1 MMQLET
7 TRKRAGV
14 PTGAVDRLSALPDA
28 LLHAI
33 LFFLPSP
40 QVVRT
45 CVLSQRWRHLWRST
59 PCIKINEQD
68 FGFSAGISNVPLE
81 ERWARFEGFATNLL
95 LSLDNTSPLDEFC
108 LCSRVYNQCHVD
120 RWIRRGI
127 EYCPAVLH
135 VLIVG
140 RDYRLKLP
148 AMASSSFHRLK
159 RLHLLHVDLDGQFAD
174 LLPACPVMEDLD
186 LKGCKFSGD
195 FSQGMT
201 SFTLKKL
208 ALNYCKNNTSRPLVI
223 TAPSLSDLDLTYGC
237 YQAGIMLSKMDF
249 LVGAMIEI
257 TENLTL
263 SQSTRRGLLGS
274 LFNVT
279 SLELSGFEARAKAML
294 NSKSNTLP
302 IFCNMRTLC
311 LNCCFLDECELS
323 DKLEALG
330 CFLQKAPCLEE
341 LTLSCSMFL
350 SSSDS
355 EWETGRKNITLRRQ
369 DRKTFQCHKL
379 KLIKVMYDHDQ
390 DHRLIELVWRL
401 GRTLPDVNIELT
413 KEDD

>member
-1 MMQLET
+1 MQPET
-7 TRKRAGV
+7 TMKRAGG

-33 LFFLPSP
+33 LYFLPSP

-45 CVLSQRWRHLWRST
+45 CVLSQRWRHLWRSA
-59 PCIKINEQD
+59 PCIKISEQD
-68 FGFSAGISNVPLE
+68 FGFNAGISNVPLE

-120 RWIRRGI
+120 RWIRHGT

-140 RDYRLKLP
+140 RDLGFKLP
-148 AMASSSFHRLK
+148 PMASSGFHRLK
-159 RLHLLHVDLDGQFAD
+159 RLHLFNVDLDGQFAD
-174 LLPACPVMEDLD
+174 LLSACPVMEDLE
-186 LKGCKFSGD
+186 LEGCKFSGD
-195 FSQGMT
+195 FSQGIT

-208 ALNYCKNNTSRPLVI
+208 ALTYCNNNTSHPLVV
-223 TAPSLSDLDLTYGC
+223 TAPSLSDLELMYGC
-237 YQAGIMLSKMDF
+237 YQAGIILSKMDS
-249 LVGAMIEI
+249 LVQAMIDI

-263 SQSTRRGLLGS
+263 SQSTRRGILGS
-274 LFNVT
+274 LVNVT
-279 SLELSGFEARAKAML
+279 SLELSGFEAKVIL
-294 NSKSNTLP
+294 NSKSDTFP

-311 LNCCFLDECELS
+311 LNSCFLDECELS

-330 CFLQKAPCLEE
+330 CFFQKAPRLEE
-341 LTLSCSMFL
+341 LTLSYSMFS

-355 EWETGRKNITLRRQ
+355 EWETRRKNITLRHQ
-369 DRKTFQCHKL
+369 DRKTFKCYKL
-379 KLIKVMYDHDQ
+379 KLIKVMYDHDH
-390 DHRLIELVWRL
+390 DHRLIELVWIL
-401 GRTLPDVNIELT
+401 GRSLPDVNIELT
-413 KEDD
+413 KEDY